1 LQEEIKWHSLGIDE
15 IEKALG
21 SNRKTG
27 LASSEASSRLELYGK
42 NEIGEKEKGV
52 ILRMILSQFNDIM
65 VWILAVA
72 TVISGFVLKEVIDA
86 IVIFVI
92 LILNAVLGFIQEFR
106 AEKALQS
113 LKAMSTPTSVV
124 IRDGKEIEIPSNMIV
139 PGDILYLEPGNR
151 ISADGRLFKT
161 INLMTDESSL
171 TGESFPVDKILEL
184 IREDVPI
191 TDRFNMVFGGTIVV
205 SGKGYVMVT
214 ATGNSSEIGRI
225 AKLISS
231 EREATPL
238 QFELKKVGK
247 MIAAVC
253 LGIAALVFLAGWLK
267 GYDLAFMFL
276 AGVSMAV
283 AAIPEGLPAV
293 VTASLAIGVQ
303 RMARKNAVVRRLAA
317 VETLGCSTI
326 ICTDKTGTLTKNKMM
341 VERLC
346 IGRKCENISGRR
358 LKSDVITDKRFKI
371 MTSAMILCNDA
382 RYSGDDNAIGDPT
395 EVALLDFARNF
406 DLHKSRF
413 ESQMP
418 RVGEVSFD
426 STRKMMTTVHNNP
439 EGGYIVFS
447 KGAPESIIS
456 RSKYYDSE
464 GSTILFD
471 RKMKDEVLSVNDEM
485 AIDALRTLAFAYKK
499 IDSLP
504 DKISSST
511 AESDLIFLGM
521 IGMIDPPR
529 EEVYDALSAC
539 HSASIGVKM
548 ITGDHKLTAE
558 AIGRMLGMLDEDSK
572 VVTSEDLSKVSDEE
586 LMTFVE
592 DTSVFAR
599 VSPEDK
605 LRIVEALQKRG
616 HVVAMTGDGINDAP
630 SLKKADI
637 GIAMGIVGTDVS
649 KEASDM
655 VLADDNFAT
664 IVKAIREG
672 RIIYDNLKKFIFF
685 LLSCNVSEVLTMFI
699 SIIFGSYI
707 YFLLTGEVSS
717 LFLPLLPVQILWM
730 NLVTDGLPALA
741 LGVDT
746 PEKGIMERP
755 PRAKNE
761 GMLNLRGLLTVLW
774 QGLLLSIGTVA
785 VYFAGAVLFRSS
797 GIDSVRVTETMVF
810 TTLVFVQLFHSFNAK
825 NSENKAFN
833 LNSFNNLFLLG
844 AVFLSIG
851 LQIAIIYIPA
861 LQLIFKTVSLDL
873 NMWLIVLIGAIAP
886 VILIDLIKRI
896 KLAIKKKIGFG
907 AAI

>member
-1 LQEEIKWHSLGIDE
+1 LQEETKWHSLQINE
-15 IEKALG
+15 VERTLE

-27 LASSEASSRLELYGK
+27 LTSSEASDRLEIYGK
-42 NEIGEKEKGV
+42 NEIGEKEKSV
-52 ILRMILSQFNDIM
+52 VLKMLLSQFNDIM

-72 TVISGFVLKEVIDA
+72 AVISGVVLKEVIDA
-86 IVIFVI
+86 VVIFVI
-92 LILNAVLGFIQEFR
+92 LILNTILGFIQEFR

-124 IRDGKEIEIPSNMIV
+124 IRDGIEIEIPSNMIV

-171 TGESFPVDKILEL
+171 TGESFPVDKIIEP
-184 IREDVPI
+184 IRENSPI

-214 ATGNSSEIGRI
+214 ATGNSSEVGRI

-253 LGIAALVFLAGWLK
+253 LGIAALVILAGWLK
-267 GYDLAFMFL
+267 GYDLALMFL

-303 RMARKNAVVRRLAA
+303 RMARKNAVVRRLSA

-346 IGRKCENISGRR
+346 LGKECENITGHR
-358 LKSDVITDKRFKI
+358 LEDEVINSEQFRM
-371 MTSAMILCNDA
+371 MTSTMILCNDA
-382 RYSGDDNAIGDPT
+382 RYSGNDNAIGDPT

-426 STRKMMTTVHNNP
+426 STRKMMTTLHENP
-439 EGGYIVFS
+439 EGGYVVFS

-456 RSKYYDSE
+456 CSKFYDSE
-464 GSTILFD
+464 GSAIIFD

-485 AIDALRTLAFAYKK
+485 AIDALRTLAFAYRK

-504 DKISSST
+504 GKISSST
-511 AESDLIFLGM
+511 VEKDLIFLGM

-539 HSASIGVKM
+539 KSASISVKM

-558 AIGRMLGMLDEDSK
+558 AIGRMLGMLGEDSR
-572 VVTSEDLSKVSDEE
+572 VATSEDLSKIPDEE

-592 DTSVFAR
+592 DASVFAR

-605 LRIVEALQKRG
+605 LRIVEVLQKRG
-616 HVVAMTGDGINDAP
+616 HIVAMTGDGINDAP

-664 IVKAIREG
+664 IVKAVREG

-685 LLSCNVSEVLTMFI
+685 LLSCNISEVLTMFI
-699 SIIFGSYI
+699 SIIFGSTI
-707 YFLLTGEVSS
+707 YFLLTGEVSP

-741 LGVDT
+741 LGVDP
-746 PEKGIMERP
+746 PEEGIMEKP
-755 PRAKNE
+755 PRAKDE
-761 GMLNLRGLLTVLW
+761 GILNPRGLLTVLW
-774 QGLLLSIGTVA
+774 QGLVLSVGAVA
-785 VYFAGAVLFRSS
+785 VYFAGAVLFRST
-797 GIDSVRVTETMVF
+797 GIDGIRLTETMVF

-833 LNSFNNLFLLG
+833 RNSFNNLFLL
-844 AVFLSIG
+844 ASVLISIG
-851 LQIAIIYIPA
+851 LQIAIIYIPM
-861 LQLIFKTVSLDL
+861 LQLIFKTAPLDL
-873 NMWLIVLIGAIAP
+873 NMWLVVLMGAIAP
-886 VILIDLIKRI
+886 VILIDLIKRVR
-896 KLAIKKKIGFG
+896 LALKKR
-907 AAI
+907 

>member
-1 LQEEIKWHSLGIDE
+1 MQEEIKWHSLKIDE
-15 IEKALG
+15 VEKALG
-21 SNRKTG
+21 SDRKTG
-27 LASSEASSRLELYGK
+27 LTSAEASSRLETYGK

-52 ILRMILSQFNDIM
+52 VLKMILSQFNDVM
-65 VWILAVA
+65 VWILAAA
-72 TVISGFVLKEVIDA
+72 TVVSGFVLKEVIDA

-92 LILNAVLGFIQEFR
+92 LIINVVLGFIQEFR

-113 LKAMSTPTSVV
+113 LKAMSTPTSVI
-124 IRDGKEIEIPSNMIV
+124 IRDEKEIEIPSNMIV

-171 TGESFPVDKILEL
+171 TGESFPVDKIAES
-184 IREDVPI
+184 IREDAPI
-191 TDRFNMVFGGTIVV
+191 TDRFNTVFGGTMVV
-205 SGKGYVMVT
+205 SGKGYAMVT

-225 AKLISS
+225 AKLISR
-231 EREATPL
+231 ERESTPL
-238 QFELKKVGK
+238 QFELKRVGK

-303 RMARKNAVVRRLAA
+303 RMARKNAIVRRLSA

-346 IGRKCENISGRR
+346 IGQRCENISGHR
-358 LKSDVITDKRFKI
+358 LKSDVITDKQFKI
-371 MTSAMILCNDA
+371 MTFAMVLCNDA
-382 RYSGDDNAIGDPT
+382 RYSGDGNAIGDPT
-395 EVALLDFARNF
+395 EVALLDFARSF
-406 DLHKSRF
+406 DLHKSKF

-418 RVGEVSFD
+418 RVAEISFD
-426 STRKMMTTVHNNP
+426 SMRKMMTTVHENP

-447 KGAPESIIS
+447 KGAPESIINH
-456 RSKYYDSE
+456 SKYYDS
-464 GSTILFD
+464 GGMTVVFD
-471 RKMKDEVLSVNDEM
+471 RKLKDEVLSVNDEM

-499 IDSLP
+499 IDSIP
-504 DKISSST
+504 DKVSSST
-511 AESDLIFLGM
+511 VESDLIFLGM
-521 IGMIDPPR
+521 VGMIDPPR

-539 HSASIGVKM
+539 QSASIGVKM

-558 AIGRMLGMLDEDSK
+558 AIGRMLGMLEEDSK
-572 VVTSEDLSKVSDEE
+572 VVTSEDLSRISDEE
-586 LMTFVE
+586 LMKFVE
-592 DTSVFAR
+592 DTRVFAR

-605 LRIVEALQKRG
+605 LRIVEALQKNG

-685 LLSCNVSEVLTMFI
+685 LLSCNISEVLTMFI

-707 YFLLTGEVSS
+707 YYLLTGEASA

-741 LGVDT
+741 LGVDP
-746 PEKGIMERP
+746 PEEGIMKRP

-761 GMLNLRGLLTVLW
+761 GMLNLKRLLTVFW
-774 QGLLLSIGTVA
+774 QGFVLSAGAVA
-785 VYFAGAVLFRSS
+785 VYFTGTVLFRSA
-797 GIDSVRVTETMVF
+797 GIDIARVTETMVF

-825 NSENKAFN
+825 NGENKAFS

-844 AVFLSIG
+844 SVLLSIG
-851 LQIAIIYIPA
+851 LQMAIIYIPA
-861 LQLIFKTVSLDL
+861 LQLIFKTVPLNL
-873 NMWLIVLIGAIAP
+873 NMWLLVLIGAITP

-896 KLAIKKKIGFG
+896 KLVIKKR
-907 AAI
+907 